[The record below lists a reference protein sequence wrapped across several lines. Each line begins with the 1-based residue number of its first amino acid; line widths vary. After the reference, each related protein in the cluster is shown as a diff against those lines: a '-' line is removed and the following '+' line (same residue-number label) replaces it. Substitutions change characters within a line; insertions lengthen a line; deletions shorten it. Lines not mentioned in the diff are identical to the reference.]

1 MKRPSHRGTLLCT
14 WGLMKPYFTP
24 VQRVRGHSQPFNS
37 LENIYKLTIVRLML
51 VHALFATTFSSTDLN
66 FKLISGLSTQLPLY
80 LQRGICGENFTNH
93 LESSHTPNYTI
104 SSNQPVTCNL
114 CKRYFTTNSEHN
126 LHIGHQHAT
135 NVQAKLINVTCHKF
149 SISKSILES
158 LNLPIQAE
166 NCLFVTSVVKHFQD
180 HIT

>member
-1 MKRPSHRGTLLCT
+1 MHMKIHEAI
-14 WGLMKPYFTP
+14 FTP
-24 VQRVRGHSQPFNS
+24 VQCVRGHSQPFNF

-114 CKRYFTTNSEHN
+114 CKRYFTTNSAHW
-126 LHIGHQHAT
+126 T
-135 NVQAKLINVTCHKF
+135 PTCNQRA
-149 SISKSILES
+149 SKAHECDLS
-158 LNLPIQAE
+158 
-166 NCLFVTSVVKHFQD
+166 
-180 HIT
+180 

>member
-24 VQRVRGHSQPFNS
+24 VQCVRGHSQPFNF

-104 SSNQPVTCNL
+104 ALINQLPVTCVKDISPQIPSIISTLDTNMQPT
-114 CKRYFTTNSEHN
+114 CKQS
-126 LHIGHQHAT
+126 
-135 NVQAKLINVTCHKF
+135 
-149 SISKSILES
+149 S
-158 LNLPIQAE
+158 
-166 NCLFVTSVVKHFQD
+166 
-180 HIT
+180 